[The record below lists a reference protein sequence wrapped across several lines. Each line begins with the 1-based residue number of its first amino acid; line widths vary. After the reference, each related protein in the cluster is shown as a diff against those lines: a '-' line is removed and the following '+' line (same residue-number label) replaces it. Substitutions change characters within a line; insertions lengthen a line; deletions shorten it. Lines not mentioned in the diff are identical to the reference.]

1 MFKTFFLNQRV
12 FVEVALTKKREQK
25 YYNGG
30 LMDTNL

>member
-12 FVEVALTKKREQK
+12 FVEVALTKKKEQK
-25 YYNGG
+25 YNGR

>member
-25 YYNGG
+25 HNGG